1 MERRERGEKERVT
14 HLTSWPVVQFSHN
27 PCMVA
32 TLLQLHNYVDE
43 SSDAFL
49 HTSAKSLVVLCKD
62 PPSHQQQKATPTF
75 KSPLGSSN
83 PHSTSLVPRP
93 RFPQLRMD
101 YITATWKVGLGF
113 SYTKV
118 VLVRLILGA
127 QSECRAPVTSR

>member
-1 MERRERGEKERVT
+1 MED
-14 HLTSWPVVQFSHN
+14 LTANWIIAGQHGGFDIG
-27 PCMVA
+27 CG
-32 TLLQLHNYVDE
+32 LLQMALRMTQRFFVLLPPYRRILDKSDDTEME
-43 SSDAFL
+43 SAVRALFSD
-49 HTSAKSLVVLCKD
+49 VLKTGERIIIQVEEKWGD
-62 PPSHQQQKATPTF
+62 
-75 KSPLGSSN
+75 
-83 PHSTSLVPRP
+83 STSLVPRP